1 MAKHLADIYTDI
13 PQAALYRRLKKM
25 TCDGIL
31 KIAKETQIRG
41 TVERTYALA
50 YDINRDTENLLEKNS
65 GTVYMQFFFNISW
78 GS

>member
-1 MAKHLADIYTDI
+1 
-13 PQAALYRRLKKM
+13 M
-25 TCDGIL
+25 TSDGIL

-65 GTVYMQFFFNISW
+65 GTVYMQFFFQYIMGFVKQFQEYCQSPDVDIKRI
-78 GS
+78 